1 MGTTKRVRGGKIT
14 TSIANQN
21 ILDVEPNLNRKVTNV
36 SIVNLGLEEIH
47 VIINDG
53 DMIPIDSN
61 ETLNLGDLVI
71 DSIIVVEKG
80 ATVKFIGIE

>member
-1 MGTTKRVRGGKIT
+1 MAKKVRGGKVT

-21 ILDVEPNLNRKVTNV
+21 ILDVAQGLNRKVTNV

-47 VIINDG
+47 VIINNG

-61 ETLNLGDLVI
+61 ETLNLGNLVI

-80 ATVKFIGIE
+80 AVVKFIGVE

>member
-1 MGTTKRVRGGKIT
+1 MAKKVRGGKVT

-21 ILDVEPNLNRKVTNV
+21 ILDVEPSLDIKVTNV

-53 DMIPIDSN
+53 DMLPIDSN

-71 DSIIVVEKG
+71 DTIIVVEKD
-80 ATVKFIGIE
+80 ATVKFIGV

>member
-1 MGTTKRVRGGKIT
+1 MAKRIRGGKVT
-14 TSIANQN
+14 TNIANQN
-21 ILDVEPNLNRKVTNV
+21 ILDVEPSLDIKVTNV

-47 VIINDG
+47 VVINDG

-71 DSIIVVEKG
+71 DTIIVVEKG
-80 ATVKFIGIE
+80 VTVKFIGVE

>member
-1 MGTTKRVRGGKIT
+1 MAKKVRGGKVT
-14 TSIANQN
+14 TSRANQN
-21 ILDVEPNLNRKVTNV
+21 ILDIEQGLNRKVKNV

-71 DSIIVVEKG
+71 DSIIVVEKD
-80 ATVKFIGIE
+80 ATVKFIGVE

>member
-1 MGTTKRVRGGKIT
+1 MAKKVRGGKVT

-21 ILDVEPNLNRKVTNV
+21 ILDVEQGLNRKVTNV

-47 VIINDG
+47 VIINNG

-71 DSIIVVEKG
+71 DTIIVVEKG
-80 ATVKFIGIE
+80 STVKFIGVE

>member
-1 MGTTKRVRGGKIT
+1 MAKKVRGGKVT
-14 TSIANQN
+14 TSRANQN
-21 ILDVEPNLNRKVTNV
+21 ILDVEPSLDIKETNV

-53 DMIPIDSN
+53 DMLPIDSN

-71 DSIIVVEKG
+71 DTIIVVEKG
-80 ATVKFIGIE
+80 ATVKFIGVE

>member
-1 MGTTKRVRGGKIT
+1 MAKKVRGGKVA
-14 TSIANQN
+14 TSRANQN
-21 ILDVEPNLNRKVTNV
+21 ILDIEQGLNRKVTNV

-71 DSIIVVEKG
+71 DSIIVVEKD
-80 ATVKFIGIE
+80 ATVKFIGVE

>member
-1 MGTTKRVRGGKIT
+1 MAKKVRGGKVT
-14 TSIANQN
+14 TSRANQN
-21 ILDVEPNLNRKVTNV
+21 ILDIEQGLNRKVTNV

-71 DSIIVVEKG
+71 DTIIVVEKD
-80 ATVKFIGIE
+80 ATVKFIGVE

>member
-1 MGTTKRVRGGKIT
+1 MAKRIRGGKVT
-14 TSIANQN
+14 TNIANQN
-21 ILDVEPNLNRKVTNV
+21 ILDVEPSLDIKVTNV

-71 DSIIVVEKG
+71 DTIIVVEKG
-80 ATVKFIGIE
+80 ATVKFIGVE

>member
-1 MGTTKRVRGGKIT
+1 MRNKNGKKVRGGKVT
-14 TSIANQN
+14 TNIANQN
-21 ILDVEPNLNRKVTNV
+21 ILDIEQGLNRKVTNV

-71 DSIIVVEKG
+71 DTIIVVEKG
-80 ATVKFIGIE
+80 YNG

>member
-1 MGTTKRVRGGKIT
+1 MAKKVRGGKVT
-14 TSIANQN
+14 TNIANQN
-21 ILDVEPNLNRKVTNV
+21 ILDIEQGLNRKVTNV

-71 DSIIVVEKG
+71 DTIIVVEKD
-80 ATVKFIGIE
+80 ATVKFIGVE

>member
-1 MGTTKRVRGGKIT
+1 MAKKVRGGKVT

-21 ILDVEPNLNRKVTNV
+21 ILDVEQGLNRKLTNV
-36 SIVNLGLEEIH
+36 SIVNLGLEEIR

-80 ATVKFIGIE
+80 TTVKFIGIE

>member
-1 MGTTKRVRGGKIT
+1 MAKKVRGGKVT
-14 TSIANQN
+14 TSRANQN
-21 ILDVEPNLNRKVTNV
+21 ILDIEQGLNRKVTNV

-71 DSIIVVEKG
+71 DTIIVVEKG
-80 ATVKFIGIE
+80 ATVKFIGVE

>member
-1 MGTTKRVRGGKIT
+1 MAKKVRGGKVT
-14 TSIANQN
+14 TDRANQN
-21 ILDVEPNLNRKVTNV
+21 ILDVDQGLNRKLTNV
-36 SIVNLGLEEIH
+36 SIVNLGLEEIR

-53 DMIPIDSN
+53 DKLPIDSN

-80 ATVKFIGIE
+80 AIVKFIGVE

>member
-1 MGTTKRVRGGKIT
+1 MAKKVRGGKVT
-14 TSIANQN
+14 TSRANQN
-21 ILDVEPNLNRKVTNV
+21 ILDIEQGLNRKVTNV

-47 VIINDG
+47 VVINDG

-71 DSIIVVEKG
+71 DTIIVVEKG
-80 ATVKFIGIE
+80 STVKFIGVE

>member
-1 MGTTKRVRGGKIT
+1 MAKKVRGGKVT
-14 TSIANQN
+14 TNIANQN
-21 ILDVEPNLNRKVTNV
+21 ILDVEQGLNRKVTNV

-53 DMIPIDSN
+53 DMLPIDSN
-61 ETLNLGDLVI
+61 ETLNLGNLVI

-80 ATVKFIGIE
+80 AIVKFIGIE

>member
-14 TSIANQN
+14 TSITNQN

-71 DSIIVVEKG
+71 DSIIVVEKDS
-80 ATVKFIGIE
+80 

>member
-1 MGTTKRVRGGKIT
+1 MVKRIRGGKVT
-14 TSIANQN
+14 TNIANQN
-21 ILDVEPNLNRKVTNV
+21 ILDVEPSLDIKVTNV

-47 VIINDG
+47 VIINNG

-71 DSIIVVEKG
+71 DTIIVVEKG
-80 ATVKFIGIE
+80 ATVKFIGVE

>member
-1 MGTTKRVRGGKIT
+1 MAKKVRGGKVT
-14 TSIANQN
+14 TSRANQN
-21 ILDVEPNLNRKVTNV
+21 ILDVEPGLDIKVTNV

-53 DMIPIDSN
+53 DMLPIDSN

-71 DSIIVVEKG
+71 DTIIVVEKD
-80 ATVKFIGIE
+80 ATVKFIGVE

>member
-1 MGTTKRVRGGKIT
+1 MAKKVRGGKTT

-21 ILDVEPNLNRKVTNV
+21 ILDVEQGLNRKVTNV

-71 DSIIVVEKG
+71 DTIIVVEKD
-80 ATVKFIGIE
+80 ATVKFIGVE

>member
-1 MGTTKRVRGGKIT
+1 MAKKVRGGKVT
-14 TSIANQN
+14 TSRANQN
-21 ILDVEPNLNRKVTNV
+21 ILDIEQGLNRKVTNV

-47 VIINDG
+47 VIINNG

-71 DSIIVVEKG
+71 DTIIVVEKG
-80 ATVKFIGIE
+80 ATVKFIGVE

>member
-1 MGTTKRVRGGKIT
+1 MTKKVRGGKVT

-21 ILDVEPNLNRKVTNV
+21 ILDVEQGLNRKVTNV
-36 SIVNLGLEEIH
+36 SIVNLGSEEIH

-53 DMIPIDSN
+53 DKLPIDSN
-61 ETLNLGDLVI
+61 ETLNLGNLVI

-80 ATVKFIGIE
+80 AVVKFIGVE

>member
-1 MGTTKRVRGGKIT
+1 MAKKVRGGKVT

-21 ILDVEPNLNRKVTNV
+21 ILDVEQGLDTKVTNE

-47 VIINDG
+47 VIINNG

-71 DSIIVVEKG
+71 DTIIVVEKG
-80 ATVKFIGIE
+80 STVKFIGVE

>member
-1 MGTTKRVRGGKIT
+1 MAKKVRGGKVT
-14 TSIANQN
+14 TSRANQN
-21 ILDVEPNLNRKVTNV
+21 ILDVEQGLDTKVTNA

-71 DSIIVVEKG
+71 DTIIVVEKD
-80 ATVKFIGIE
+80 ATVKFIGVE